1 MEVSR
6 PVVSRV
12 RVLAITHILVGALL
26 IIFGIANGVT
36 QNFYDTFNSSF
47 GFFGIG
53 TGIWIFVAY
62 RCVTSQDTE
71 MDQTAKRSLRN
82 PNRLKTWLV
91 KIRRDASK
99 DFKLTRRTKI
109 CSLHFKDSDFR
120 LTLKG
125 RRYIKD
131 DALPSIFPW
140 SVSSPNRKSPR
151 KRCVSQAGIFMGFAI
166 TSAVFGGIIII
177 LYSTTIAGT
186 SCQDFCQNNHSCG
199 GGGYPTHGPSWDITY
214 SYDTKL
220 GLAAVI
226 LTLGIIEF
234 GTGIWVS
241 ICLCVMKPCCRNL
254 EEREPLV
261 NSVSG

>member
-53 TGIWIFVAY
+53 TGIW
-62 RCVTSQDTE
+62 
-71 MDQTAKRSLRN
+71 
-82 PNRLKTWLV
+82 
-91 KIRRDASK
+91 
-99 DFKLTRRTKI
+99 
-109 CSLHFKDSDFR
+109 
-120 LTLKG
+120 
-125 RRYIKD
+125 
-131 DALPSIFPW
+131 
-140 SVSSPNRKSPR
+140 
-151 KRCVSQAGIFMGFAI
+151 AGIFMGFAI

-186 SCQDFCQNNHSCG
+186 SSQDFCQNNHSCG